1 MRYENVK
8 IKDILKLVTS
18 IVLCQLAGFIGS
30 VFTTPTIPTWY
41 KTLNKPFFTPPNWIF
56 SPVWISLFILMGI
69 SLFFVWRRANHPQ
82 FKPALIFFF
91 VQLILNILWSVAFF
105 GLRSPLLGLIDIGL
119 LWGTVLLNNKY
130 ELNGRDPNGFAG
142 VAWCLGKH
150 DRPWGERPIFG
161 NLRYIN
167 DKGLK
172 RKFDADGYVKMIDA
186 SATAL

>member
-91 VQLILNILWSVAFF
+91 VQLILNVLWSVAFF
-105 GLRSPLLGLIDIGL
+105 GLRSPLLGLIDIVL
-119 LWGTVLLNNKY
+119 LWGTVLLKIQHCMKISSVAGLLLLPY
-130 ELNGRDPNGFAG
+130 MIWVSFSVALNFSLWIRN
-142 VAWCLGKH
+142 
-150 DRPWGERPIFG
+150 
-161 NLRYIN
+161 
-167 DKGLK
+167 
-172 RKFDADGYVKMIDA
+172 
-186 SATAL
+186 T